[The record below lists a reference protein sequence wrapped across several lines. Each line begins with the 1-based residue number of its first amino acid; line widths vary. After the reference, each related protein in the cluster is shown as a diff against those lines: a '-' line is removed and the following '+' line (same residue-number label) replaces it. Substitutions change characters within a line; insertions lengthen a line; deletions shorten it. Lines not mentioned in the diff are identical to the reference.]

1 MTPTDVAADAAP
13 TFEVVRPGMQ
23 TTVQDWPGRIGY
35 WHVGVPPSGPMDDL
49 SFRIGNRVLGNAEG
63 AAGLECTRA
72 GPALRFP
79 DGGRVCVTGAAVAVS
94 IDGVAVP
101 QWQSVAVPAGGV
113 LDVGMLTG
121 PGMRCYVLV
130 AGGLVETEYL
140 GSAATFTMGAF
151 GGHGGR
157 AVREGDVLTVGD
169 DPGPHEGRP
178 DRAARAAIDEQ
189 PSIGHRW
196 EIAVTEGPHGAPE
209 FFTRADIDTVV
220 GTDYTVHF
228 NSDRTGV
235 RLDGPKPQ
243 WARTDGGEAGLHPS
257 NIHDNA
263 YCVGALDFTGDTPI
277 LLGPDGPSLGGF
289 VCPVTVVGGDR
300 WKLGQMAP
308 GDAVRFVPV
317 RADRAPSLRTI
328 DVDRRASFPLVISTS
343 SDDDDGVLTRFEA
356 ADGTAVTL
364 RRAGDGGVLVEYGPM
379 TLDLAMRARVH
390 VLHEHLLS
398 RNVAGITEI
407 TPGVRS
413 LQVQFDPAALPMA
426 EVVDLLARLDGELP
440 PSDRLVVPSRMVR
453 LPLSWDDPATHEA
466 IQRYMHGVRADA
478 PWCPWNIEFI
488 RRINGLDDVGAVHDI
503 VYDAQYLVLGLG
515 DVYLGA
521 PVATPLD
528 PRHRLVTTKYNPAR
542 TWTPE
547 NAVGIGG
554 AYLCIYGMEGP
565 GGYQFVGRTTQ
576 VWNHCHP
583 RDARSFEPGTPWL
596 LRYFDRISF
605 YPVSAEELLDL
616 RVDMAAGRGDVDIAP
631 GEFSLAAY
639 TDFLATDADGI
650 AAFRQQQ
657 GVAFAAERS
666 AWDRAGEVQRAS

>member
-1 MTPTDVAADAAP
+1 MTAV
-13 TFEVVRPGMQ
+13 EVLGPGML
-23 TTVQDWPGRIGY
+23 TTVQDWPGRTGY
-35 WHVGVPPSGPMDDL
+35 WHIGVPPSGPMDDL
-49 SFRIGNRVLGNAEG
+49 SFRIGNRVLGNPEG
-63 AAGLECTRA
+63 AAGLECTRG
-72 GPALRFP
+72 GPTLRFP
-79 DGGRVCVTGAAVAVS
+79 DGGRVCVTGAPVDVRL
-94 IDGVAVP
+94 DGDAVP
-101 QWQSVAVPAGGV
+101 QWQSVTVPAGAV
-113 LDVGMLTG
+113 LDIGALSG
-121 PGMRCYVLV
+121 PGMRSYVLV
-130 AGGLVETEYL
+130 AGGLCETEYL
-140 GSAATFTMGAF
+140 GSTATFTLGTF
-151 GGHGGR
+151 GGHDGR
-157 AVREGDVLTVGD
+157 PLRHGDVLTVGAD
-169 DPGPHEGRP
+169 AGPVTDRP
-178 DRAARAAIDEQ
+178 ARAAMEEQ

-196 EIAVTEGPHGAPE
+196 EVAVTEGPHGAPE
-209 FFTRADIDTVV
+209 FFTRADMDTVLA
-220 GTDYTVHF
+220 TDYVVHF

-235 RLDGPKPQ
+235 RLMGPKPQ

-308 GDAVRFVPV
+308 GDNVRFVAV

-328 DVDRRASFPLVISTS
+328 DRDRRASFPLVLSRS
-343 SDDDDGVLTRFEA
+343 GDNDDGVLNRFTG
-356 ADGTAVTL
+356 ADGTDVTL

-379 TLDLAMRARVH
+379 VLDLAMRARIH
-390 VLHEHLLS
+390 VLDEHLRALA
-398 RNVAGITEI
+398 VPGITEI

-413 LQVQFDPAALPMA
+413 LQVQFDPTALSMA
-426 EVVDLLARLDGELP
+426 EATDLLAHLDSDLP
-440 PSDRLVVPSRMVR
+440 PSDRLELPSRLVR

-488 RRINGLDDVGAVHDI
+488 RRINGLDDVAAVHDT
-503 VYDAQYLVLGLG
+503 VFDAQYLVLGLG

-576 VWNHCHP
+576 VWNHRHP
-583 RDARSFEPGTPWL
+583 LDAGSFEPGTPWL

-605 YPVSAEELLDL
+605 YPGRS
-616 RVDMAAGRGDVDIAP
+616 RAAASRW
-631 GEFSLAAY
+631 AA
-639 TDFLATDADGI
+639 T
-650 AAFRQQQ
+650 
-657 GVAFAAERS
+657 
-666 AWDRAGEVQRAS
+666 RAS